1 PVSESVSLVDE
12 LVASVSLELPVVAS
26 VVGSV
31 VASVV
36 DGPLSVPSVGRVV
49 DGSLV
54 MFVVEV
60 ESVGKESEEPGDVV
74 DGDVCDASDVLP
86 VEALSAESP
95 SPPP

>member
-1 PVSESVSLVDE
+1 
-12 LVASVSLELPVVAS
+12 
-26 VVGSV
+26 
-31 VASVV
+31 
-36 DGPLSVPSVGRVV
+36 
-49 DGSLV
+49 